1 MILEEIKND
10 SWTPSMLANMIATR
24 ILTGEVKDK
33 DVDDLDDEVKR
44 VVEQVA

>member
-1 MILEEIKND
+1 
-10 SWTPSMLANMIATR
+10 MLANMIATR